1 MENLNLDCVALQHE
15 GSAEVLK
22 QLNGLTREQQL
33 DFWQQQTE
41 QLKAY
46 QRYLIQLK
54 QQKESE
60 IPSS

>member
-1 MENLNLDCVALQHE
+1 M
-15 GSAEVLK
+15 LK